1 MKRPAMPRSSLSFLV
16 KVACAG
22 LFLASTLVLAAPP
35 QAQPPQSRALK
46 SDRRNPRRAPEKTT
60 TAKSSAADADG
71 EQTSDS
77 ASAPQESAVGPTDAA
92 GPRPSGCDPETVLL
106 RDHIQIIYVQL
117 FNYPENSAIPV
128 TQTQTNAG
136 IVGFALTDAGP
147 FTPTLN
153 IIINT
158 DGNGN
163 GISAPIFTQGQN
175 LGFTVVYGDTPYG
188 STTTL
193 DYNVLPQC
201 NCPPIPVVP

>member
-1 MKRPAMPRSSLSFLV
+1 MKRPAMPRSSLPFLV
-16 KVACAG
+16 KVVCAS
-22 LFLASTLVLAAPP
+22 LSLASALVLAAPP
-35 QAQPPQSRALK
+35 QAQPPQRRTLE

-60 TAKSSAADADG
+60 TAKSPQTRAGG
-71 EQTSDS
+71 EQTSDF
-77 ASAPQESAVGPTDAA
+77 ASAPQEPADGPTADA
-92 GPRPSGCDPETVLL
+92 GPRPQGCDPETVLL
-106 RDHIQIIYVQL
+106 RDHIQIIFVHV

-128 TQTQTNAG
+128 TVTQTNAG
-136 IVGFALTDAGP
+136 IMGFAMTDAGP

-163 GISAPIFTQGQN
+163 GVSAPVFTQGQN
-175 LGFTVVYGDTPYG
+175 VGFTVVYGDTPFG